1 LFLINLPS
9 TDGQY
14 FTDFGYVACWVN
26 HLHATSARNVGL
38 ATLSLMH
45 TVSTPAFARKTT
57 TPVKMVPVETATEIM
72 TAVAQNT
79 QMIATNADEFGGYF
93 YPVAGIG
100 LLATLILYLSP
111 PLSDN

>member
-1 LFLINLPS
+1 
-9 TDGQY
+9 
-14 FTDFGYVACWVN
+14 
-26 HLHATSARNVGL
+26 
-38 ATLSLMH
+38 
-45 TVSTPAFARKTT
+45 
-57 TPVKMVPVETATEIM
+57 MVPVETATEIM